1 MARARE
7 LALTATAPLARRWWR
22 RPAPL
27 LALGLFVLDGLLLG
41 QGLVAALLLM
51 LVGGLLLPKA
61 LLLFKLRRDGW
72 PVLRLALLF
81 TLTALAIMLTI
92 SGNNRLARDRAMAVV
107 EAVDTYRG
115 VHGRYPLSLDALVP
129 RYLSA
134 VPRAK
139 YALAFDDFLY
149 EREGNGARL
158 GYVEVPP
165 FGRPCYDFT
174 LRRWQEIDWRRLS
187 GAGGCPRATPP
198 SSRNPSP

>member
-1 MARARE
+1 MS
-7 LALTATAPLARRWWR
+7 ATAPAARRWWR

-27 LALGLFVLDGLLLG
+27 LALTLFVLDALLLG

-72 PVLRLALLF
+72 AVLRLALLL

-92 SGNNRLARDRAMAVV
+92 SGNNRLARSRAMAVV

-129 RYLSA
+129 RYLAA

-149 EREGNGARL
+149 ERAGDGARL
-158 GYVEVPP
+158 GFVEVPP

-187 GAGGCPRATPP
+187 GAGGCPQARTQAP
-198 SSRNPSP
+198 RNPAP